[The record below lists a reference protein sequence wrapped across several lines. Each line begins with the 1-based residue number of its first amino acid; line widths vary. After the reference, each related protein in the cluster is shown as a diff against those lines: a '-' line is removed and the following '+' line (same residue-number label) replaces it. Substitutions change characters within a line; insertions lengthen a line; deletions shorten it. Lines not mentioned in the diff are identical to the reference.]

1 MYVEGGLASDAGS
14 GGGFQFSSTAGG
26 GGAVSRTS
34 FSLNL
39 LDALLHK
46 RQLISIQSFIGGL
59 SSKTS
64 LTGEFTKYIW
74 FFPRKVFTN
83 SAKEIKLSYVQHSG
97 VAPTLPY
104 RDTKRH
110 TGRHKVTVKQT
121 PTEGKDE
128 SKKTCKTNSYCNK

>member
-1 MYVEGGLASDAGS
+1 MYVEGGLAGDAGS

-39 LDALLHK
+39 VDALLHK

-59 SSKTS
+59 SGKTS
-64 LTGEFTKYIW
+64 LTGEFSKYIWFVIW

-83 SAKEIKLSYVQHSG
+83 SAKEKKLSYVQHSG
-97 VAPTLPY
+97 VALTLPY

-121 PTEGKDE
+121 PTGLKKSGEGRE
-128 SKKTCKTNSYCNK
+128 